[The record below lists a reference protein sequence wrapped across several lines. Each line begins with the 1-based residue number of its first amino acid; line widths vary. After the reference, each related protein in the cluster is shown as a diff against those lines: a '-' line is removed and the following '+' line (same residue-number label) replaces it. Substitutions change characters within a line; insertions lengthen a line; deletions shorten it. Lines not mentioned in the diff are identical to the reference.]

1 MGEKSAAPNALYF
14 YAKMEVKMK
23 KLIKV
28 IGVVALIVT
37 IGKLYGYI
45 QQDHFECQIVDI
57 RDNVL
62 YFEAYNGNVY
72 GYETSNSD
80 EFEIGETYKVDF
92 FDFEDLNAEN
102 NVIVKVHRNN
112 EGNQ

>member
-1 MGEKSAAPNALYF
+1 
-14 YAKMEVKMK
+14 MK

-28 IGVVALIVT
+28 IGVIALIVT

-57 RDNVL
+57 QDNVL

-80 EFEIGETYKVDF
+80 EFEIGEICKVDF
-92 FDFEDLNAEN
+92 FDFEDYNAKN
-102 NVIVKVHRNN
+102 NEIVKIKKMR
-112 EGNQ
+112 